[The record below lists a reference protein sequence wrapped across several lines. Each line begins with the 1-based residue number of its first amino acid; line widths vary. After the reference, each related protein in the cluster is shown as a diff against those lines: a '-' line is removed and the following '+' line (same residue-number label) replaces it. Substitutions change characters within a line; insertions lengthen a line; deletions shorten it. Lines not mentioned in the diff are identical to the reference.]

1 MIAADIHGKNH
12 CKFGTFRNYIE
23 WLEIIDNDG
32 KIKRCSRDENK
43 ELFFWTIG
51 GLGLT
56 GIILNVAFYLKPIK
70 II

>member
-1 MIAADIHGKNH
+1 MVSASNSWNEVCNIRRQIAADIHGKNH

-43 ELFFWTIG
+43 ELFFG
-51 GLGLT
+51 Q
-56 GIILNVAFYLKPIK
+56 
-70 II
+70 